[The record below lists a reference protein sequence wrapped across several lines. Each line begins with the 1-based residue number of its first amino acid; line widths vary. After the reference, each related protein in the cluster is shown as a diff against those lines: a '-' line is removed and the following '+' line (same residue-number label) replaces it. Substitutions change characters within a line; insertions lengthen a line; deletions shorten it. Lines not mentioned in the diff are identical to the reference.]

1 MKYNRVHIE
10 SIGYELAPVV
20 VSTAEL
26 ESRLSSVYDAMGMK
40 PGQLELLTGITER
53 RWWEPEYPLSEGAA
67 AAGKKALDAADI
79 DPSEIDVLIYA
90 GVCREN
96 FEPATACAVAHRLG
110 ISPNA
115 AVYDVSNA
123 CLGVLNGVV
132 DVANRIELGQARAG
146 LVVSAETAREINEH
160 TIDRMLRT
168 RSRELFVESVAT
180 LTGGSGAVGVLV
192 TGKELNRSKRRRL
205 VGGVVQNATQHHHLC
220 KWGLQSVLPAA
231 VGAVDKVLGHGAS
244 ALVKKGI
251 DLGSGATALLKQ
263 GLDLGLRHVRIPFM
277 ETHASE
283 VLKHGVELG
292 GRTWQAFQSKFGWRP
307 EYVDKVICHQ
317 VGSQHRDTVLRSL
330 GIPLEKDFSTFP
342 FLGNIGTV
350 SLPLTAALAEERDFL
365 RPGDRVGWLGIGSG
379 LNCLML
385 GIEW

>member
-1 MKYNRVHIE
+1 MKYSRVHIE

-40 PGQLELLTGITER
+40 AGHLELLTGISER
-53 RWWEPEYPLSEGAA
+53 RWWEPEFPLSEGAA
-67 AAGKKALDAADI
+67 AAGKKALDAAEV

-110 ISPNA
+110 ISPGA

-180 LTGGSGAVGVLV
+180 LTGGSGAVGVVV
-192 TGKELNRSKRRRL
+192 TGKELSRTKRRRL

-251 DLGSGATALLKQ
+251 DLGTGATALLKQ

-292 GRTWQAFQSKFGWRP
+292 HRTWQAFQAKFGWRP
-307 EYVDKVICHQ
+307 EFVDKVICHQ

-330 GIPLEKDFSTFP
+330 GIAPEKDFSTFP

-365 RPGDRVGWLGIGSG
+365 KPGDRVGWLGIGSG